1 MRAYADFKFA
11 DIMKAYDTFGKAAET
26 GALKVNIEM

>member
-1 MRAYADFKFA
+1 MPSHTDFKFA